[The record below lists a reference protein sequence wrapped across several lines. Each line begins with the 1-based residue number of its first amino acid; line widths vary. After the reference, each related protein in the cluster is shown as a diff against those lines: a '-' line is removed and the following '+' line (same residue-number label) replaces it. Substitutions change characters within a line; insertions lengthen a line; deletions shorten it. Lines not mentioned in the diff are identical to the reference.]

1 MSSTPENP
9 QQPWQAPQEQVSW
22 PRADQAPA
30 EQAPQ
35 DPYAGTGSEGRASA
49 QDAAQQGRWGQPGPQ
64 AEQPGQSSTDQQAPA
79 SGQAQYA
86 PAGQRPPGTDL
97 GSDISAAM
105 RWMWQSFTRNLSAFL
120 VPGIVY
126 GLLMLLLIGGAIA
139 AYVWGFVSDMQYDPV
154 AGEYTPN
161 LERLLI
167 GLGIFTGLSLLTMI
181 PSLLWQ
187 SGSAR
192 AAATIVDG
200 RRPST
205 GEAFT
210 GPGRV
215 IATALLVAVITFI
228 GSLLCYLPGLLAA
241 FFFLWAIPASTH
253 GASPIEALKESARL
267 AKENVATTIVT
278 MLIIYAASSIGGTFL
293 LPLVVLPALAAL
305 FLRGMYERLNGREL
319 VEPQAA

>member
-1 MSSTPENP
+1 MSTTPENP
-9 QQPWQAPQEQVSW
+9 QQPWQASPPEPVAPSEPQH
-22 PRADQAPA
+22 DAPP
-30 EQAPQ
+30 AP
-35 DPYAGTGSEGRASA
+35 GRTP
-49 QDAAQQGRWGQPGPQ
+49 WGQPSADQTPSQPSRGQWGQPAPQ
-64 AEQPGQSSTDQQAPA
+64 AEQPGAPA
-79 SGQAQYA
+79 IDSAPYA

-215 IATALLVAVITFI
+215 ITTALLVAVITFI
-228 GSLLCYLPGLLAA
+228 GSLLCYLPGILAA
-241 FFFLWAIPASTH
+241 FFFLWAIPASAH

-267 AKENVATTIVT
+267 AKENVATSIVT
-278 MLIIYAASSIGGTFL
+278 MLIIYAASSIGGMFL
-293 LPLVVLPALAAL
+293 LPLVVLPALTAL